1 MADRKTAVPSAQ
13 CWYDGAIDRTQDESD
28 RTLSAINAFNHT
40 ENALLAARARI
51 EALEALA
58 IQYRDDLRHPPSGD
72 SLDRRLEA
80 VNTLLSDSETG
91 ENEYDTIRPGESVY
105 WEK

>member
-28 RTLSAINAFNHT
+28 RTLCAINAFNHT

-51 EALEALA
+51 EALEALV

-72 SLDRRLEA
+72 SIDRRLKA
-80 VNTLLSDSETG
+80 VNALLSDSEAPKDDV
-91 ENEYDTIRPGESVY
+91 EP
-105 WEK
+105 